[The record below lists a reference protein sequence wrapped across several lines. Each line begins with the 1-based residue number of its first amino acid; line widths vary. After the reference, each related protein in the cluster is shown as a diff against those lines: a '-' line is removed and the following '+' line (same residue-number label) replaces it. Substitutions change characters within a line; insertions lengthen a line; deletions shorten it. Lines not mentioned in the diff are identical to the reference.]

1 MDWAVETPN
10 VLFFQSDRITAIDSS
25 EILLV
30 SKEIETDKPF
40 VLEAGSAFLP
50 SDVSGENVIPPT
62 LGYPMS
68 LDDLNVTDDGDSFVV
83 VRGSSEEIAGHV
95 ERLRERVFV
104 IGNAVEMLRH
114 PLEFAKRTMAIKTSM
129 SPHGLIYAPGIAT
142 PSNLSVLFYCGV
154 DLVDSLRVIVESG
167 TGRFHTERGSMP
179 YEEASRRI
187 CHCPTCEEGISRDSL
202 VDHNSHVLMR
212 ELQVCRNAMER
223 GRLRELA
230 ERRMLTNGW
239 CVSVMR
245 HMDRRFHA
253 EVEPGVPV
261 TGGKVQALSDASL
274 YRPDVQRFRRRLRER
289 YSSPPGGKVLVL
301 LPCSARKPY
310 TLSKS
315 HRRFRRAI
323 RASRNRSAVHE
334 VIVTS
339 PLGLVPRELELFHPA
354 QRYDIPVTGDWSGE
368 ERDVIRDG
376 LRSFLDRN
384 KYASKIVHLSAEREF
399 LSDLLEDATFTSEG
413 SPTSSSSI
421 GALEKAV
428 SEATRDLERMN
439 RKERLIQ
446 DLENLAV
453 FQFGDAGRDLVRGC
467 TLRGRFP
474 SVRVVREEHLATLV
488 PARGMLSLTLEGG
501 KVLAREKAYCVTIE
515 DFRPE
520 GNVFAIGVTDAD
532 QSIRTGDDVVVVHGD
547 EVRAVGVA
555 RMSAREM
562 VESNR
567 GEAVRVRHRA

>member
-261 TGGKVQALSDASL
+261 TASAGALLQPAWREGPGASAVLCPQALYSLQVAQEIQAGDQGFEEQVRSTRGHSD
-274 YRPDVQRFRRRLRER
+274 V
-289 YSSPPGGKVLVL
+289 
-301 LPCSARKPY
+301 SAR
-310 TLSKS
+310 S
-315 HRRFRRAI
+315 
-323 RASRNRSAVHE
+323 
-334 VIVTS
+334 
-339 PLGLVPRELELFHPA
+339 
-354 QRYDIPVTGDWSGE
+354 
-368 ERDVIRDG
+368 
-376 LRSFLDRN
+376 
-384 KYASKIVHLSAEREF
+384 
-399 LSDLLEDATFTSEG
+399 
-413 SPTSSSSI
+413 
-421 GALEKAV
+421 
-428 SEATRDLERMN
+428 
-439 RKERLIQ
+439 
-446 DLENLAV
+446 
-453 FQFGDAGRDLVRGC
+453 
-467 TLRGRFP
+467 
-474 SVRVVREEHLATLV
+474 
-488 PARGMLSLTLEGG
+488 
-501 KVLAREKAYCVTIE
+501 
-515 DFRPE
+515 RPE
-520 GNVFAIGVTDAD
+520 GVGALPSSPEIRHSCDRRLERGGERRHPRRVALVPGPEQVRQQDRPSQRGKGVPVRPAGGCDLHVRGIAD
-532 QSIRTGDDVVVVHGD
+532 IVILDRGSGEGGFRGD
-547 EVRAVGVA
+547 
-555 RMSAREM
+555 
-562 VESNR
+562 
-567 GEAVRVRHRA
+567 